1 MALVFAVAAAQPE
14 YSGGN
19 PEKRQWRD
27 DRSAEKGIPRSANG
41 ATRDAGQPAA
51 PGHSGSEHH
60 AELHSV
66 EGPVGVVH
74 FANSGAQRA
83 QPAFQRGLA
92 LLHDFEYLAARREF
106 QKAETL
112 DPSFAMAV
120 WGEALTY
127 NHTLWHEQDTAA
139 ARAAM
144 AKLGAT
150 PEERVA
156 RGQTAREREY
166 LSSLEKL
173 YGPGDK
179 GERDAAYSAALGDLS
194 HRYPK
199 DLDARALYA
208 LSLLGLSPKRDVR
221 TYMRAAAEA
230 EEVFEVEKLHPGALH
245 YLIHAYDDPVHAP
258 LGLRAARLYAKVA
271 PGASHAQHM
280 TSHIF
285 FALGLWDDAIKANE
299 ASVRVAEAQ
308 GEHAYHSL
316 LWLEYAYL
324 QKDEGAAAAA
334 LVRSLTHDV
343 ESGPTKENRLRAAFA
358 RATWLVETKGAM
370 GARGADASTNAE
382 AVASAD
388 AFRTVDSTGITYI
401 DYFAVHDF
409 ARGLVAAGRGDV
421 RGARGALAQLSD
433 RINSARVVPTGENRN
448 WFDALSESD
457 LAQLR
462 GLATALNGAIEF
474 AEGQHGA
481 GIARVREA
489 IAATAQMEFEYG
501 PPWSAKPFDELLG
514 ELLLA
519 DGQLA
524 EAAAAFER
532 ALVTYPNRRLSV
544 GGLAAARVG
553 HEVR

>member
-1 MALVFAVAAAQPE
+1 MVLFCAVTGAQPLDE
-14 YSGGN
+14 GH
-19 PEKRQWRD
+19 P
-27 DRSAEKGIPRSANG
+27 G
-41 ATRDAGQPAA
+41 A
-51 PGHSGSEHH
+51 EHH
-60 AELHSV
+60 PQLQIV

-74 FANSGAQRA
+74 FANSGAPRA

-92 LLHDFEYLAARREF
+92 LLHDFEYAAARREF
-106 QKAETL
+106 QRAETL

-150 PEERVA
+150 PEQRVA
-156 RGQTAREREY
+156 RGRTAREREY

-179 GERDAAYSAALGDLS
+179 AQRDAAYSAALGDLS
-194 HRYPK
+194 HRYPN
-199 DLDARALYA
+199 DLDAKALYA

-221 TYMRAAAEA
+221 TYMRAAAAA
-230 EEVFEVEKLHPGALH
+230 EEVLEVDKHHPGALH
-245 YLIHAYDDPVHAP
+245 YLIHAYDDPAHAR
-258 LGLRAARLYAKVA
+258 LGLRAARLYAEVA

-299 ASVRVAEAQ
+299 ASVRVAESQ

-324 QKDEGAAAAA
+324 QKNERAAAAA

-358 RATWLVETKGAM
+358 RATWLVETQGGA
-370 GARGADASTNAE
+370 ARGTWGASAARGRDARGTSAALSAGASTSAE
-382 AVASAD
+382 AAVTAD
-388 AFRTVDSTGITYI
+388 AFQAVDSTGIAYI
-401 DYFAVHDF
+401 GYFAVHDF

-421 RGARGALAQLSD
+421 AGARAALAQLSD
-433 RINSARVVPTGENRN
+433 RINSARVVPAGENRN
-448 WFDALSESD
+448 WFDALTESD
-457 LAQLR
+457 LDQARVLT
-462 GLATALNGAIEF
+462 TALDGAIEF
-474 AEGQHGA
+474 ASGKHEA
-481 GIARVREA
+481 GIARVRAA
-489 IAATAQMEFEYG
+489 IAATARMEFEYG
-501 PPWSAKPFDELLG
+501 PPWSAKPFHELLG

-519 DGQLA
+519 DGQLT
-524 EAAAAFER
+524 EAASAFER

-544 GGLAAARVG
+544 EGLASARG
-553 HEVR
+553 AHEVR

>member
-1 MALVFAVAAAQPE
+1 MASHTGLIASVGYLDPGRKENIRHLTRCAGVVVALFCAVSAAQP
-14 YSGGN
+14 
-19 PEKRQWRD
+19 P
-27 DRSAEKGIPRSANG
+27 G
-41 ATRDAGQPAA
+41 A
-51 PGHSGSEHH
+51 GHSDAEHH
-60 AELHSV
+60 AELRSV

-74 FANSGAQRA
+74 FANSGSRRA
-83 QPAFQRGLA
+83 QPAFERGLA
-92 LLHDFEYLAARREF
+92 LLHDFEYSAARGEF

-112 DPSFAMAV
+112 DPSFAMTV

-144 AKLGAT
+144 SKLGAT

-156 RGQTAREREY
+156 RGRTARERSY

-179 GERDAAYSAALGDLS
+179 AERDAAYSAALGNLS
-194 HRYPK
+194 HQYPN

-208 LSLLGLSPKRDVR
+208 LSLLGLSPKRDVS
-221 TYMRAAAEA
+221 TYMRAAAEVEA
-230 EEVFEVEKLHPGALH
+230 VFEVDKYHPGALH

-258 LGLRAARLYAKVA
+258 LGLRAARLYADVA
-271 PGASHAQHM
+271 PGAAHAQHM

-285 FALGLWDDAIKANE
+285 FTLGLWDDAIKANE
-299 ASVRVAEAQ
+299 ASVRVAAAH
-308 GEHAYHSL
+308 GERAYHSL

-324 QKDEGAAAAA
+324 QKDERSAAAE

-343 ESGPTKENRLRAAFA
+343 ESGPAKENRLRAAFA
-358 RATWLVETKGAM
+358 RATWLVETKGA
-370 GARGADASTNAE
+370 ASP
-382 AVASAD
+382 D
-388 AFRTVDSTGITYI
+388 AFQTVDSTGITYI
-401 DYFAVHDF
+401 GYFAVHDF
-409 ARGLVAAGRGDV
+409 ALGLVAAGRGDV
-421 RGARGALAQLSD
+421 EGARSALAQLSD
-433 RINSARVVPTGENRN
+433 CVNSARVVPVGGNRN

-457 LAQLR
+457 LAQARL
-462 GLATALNGAIEF
+462 LETALDGAIQF
-474 AEGQHGA
+474 ASGRHGA

-489 IAATAQMEFEYG
+489 IGATAQMEFEYG

-519 DGQLA
+519 DGQRE

-532 ALVTYPNRRLSV
+532 ALLTYPNRRLSV
-544 GGLAAARVG
+544 EGLAAARRA